1 MPSTDITEAQF
12 RELFDAASNWG
23 RWPGNGGRGALNH
36 LTPARIAAAA
46 RLVETGVTVT
56 LSQVLCTEARIDVPA
71 PADHHTTLLTDVD
84 IGSGSVRF
92 AKDYVGVDY
101 HNDGHTHI
109 DAFSHVA
116 FDGSFFDGQAGAL
129 HILKDGLVGRG
140 VLLDVPTVRG
150 VLWLEPGEHVR
161 PADLA
166 AAEREQGATVGPDDI
181 LRVRTGHTR
190 QAELEPWDTGR
201 AKAGLH
207 PTTASF
213 LADRQV
219 GCARLGRQ
227 QRHGPQHDRWDRLS
241 HARPRHQRHGHS
253 PTRLPPVRGSRR
265 GMRGA
270 GALGIPVSSPRCES
284 TVGPAP
290 PSIRSPCSD
299 PLMLFLRVYATSAT
313 LGEVAQG
320 LEEHGSARHVILAEG
335 VRPGHA
341 LLTAEVHPESADPV
355 LEFLVS
361 RGVAEEDIALA
372 RLDEI
377 APVGTTHPATSLIW
391 ADVLGQARRNAR
403 PVARYLAFTI
413 AAGVIAAF
421 GVIEVNSILI
431 VGAMAVSPDM
441 LPISAACVGLAGRRG
456 PLVRRALVTLGVGLG
471 MSCLAATLLTVFL
484 DVTGLLPSNFEL
496 GEAALSGL
504 TTVDASTI
512 GVAFAAGVA
521 GILALET
528 RASSAV
534 GVAISVTT
542 IPAAAYLGVAAG
554 VGEEGKAWGALAVLG
569 LNVAV
574 LLVAGTLTLLVQRR
588 WGRASTNSKTSFRST
603 S

>member
-1 MPSTDITEAQF
+1 
-12 RELFDAASNWG
+12 
-23 RWPGNGGRGALNH
+23 
-36 LTPARIAAAA
+36 
-46 RLVETGVTVT
+46 
-56 LSQVLCTEARIDVPA
+56 
-71 PADHHTTLLTDVD
+71 
-84 IGSGSVRF
+84 
-92 AKDYVGVDY
+92 
-101 HNDGHTHI
+101 
-109 DAFSHVA
+109 
-116 FDGSFFDGQAGAL
+116 
-129 HILKDGLVGRG
+129 
-140 VLLDVPTVRG
+140 
-150 VLWLEPGEHVR
+150 
-161 PADLA
+161 
-166 AAEREQGATVGPDDI
+166 
-181 LRVRTGHTR
+181 
-190 QAELEPWDTGR
+190 
-201 AKAGLH
+201 
-207 PTTASF
+207 
-213 LADRQV
+213 
-219 GCARLGRQ
+219 
-227 QRHGPQHDRWDRLS
+227 
-241 HARPRHQRHGHS
+241 
-253 PTRLPPVRGSRR
+253 
-265 GMRGA
+265 
-270 GALGIPVSSPRCES
+270 
-284 TVGPAP
+284 
-290 PSIRSPCSD
+290 
-299 PLMLFLRVYATSAT
+299 MLFLRVYATSAT

-377 APVGTTHPATSLIW
+377 APVGTAHPATSLIW

-403 PVARYLAFTI
+403 PVALYLAFTI

-441 LPISAACVGLAGRRG
+441 LPISAACVGLVGRRE

-471 MSCLAATLLTVFL
+471 MSCLAATLLTVLL

-512 GVAFAAGVA
+512 GVALAAGVA

-588 WGRASTNSKTSFRST
+588 WGRASTNSKTSFRSA